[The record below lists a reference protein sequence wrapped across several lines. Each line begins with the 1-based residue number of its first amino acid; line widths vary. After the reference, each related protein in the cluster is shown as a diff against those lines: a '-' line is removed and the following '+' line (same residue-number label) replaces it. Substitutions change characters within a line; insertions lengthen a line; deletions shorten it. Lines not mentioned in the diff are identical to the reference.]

1 MNEEQRI
8 EKLIALRDAIES
20 TNGKLI
26 IEECQRYMVEVASK
40 PNSNAEWVK
49 GIGLLLNQLKSIDGE
64 YQRLYDKHSK

>member
-49 GIGLLLNQLKSIDGE
+49 GIGLLLNQLKSIE
-64 YQRLYDKHSK
+64 EECRKLLSKQS